1 MAELLFESYYGVSNM
16 EDDVITHHGI
26 KGQKWGTRRW
36 QNEDGSLTPA
46 GREHYGVSKI
56 TRGSIK
62 RSLNRAD
69 NLRSDAQY
77 VINRSKKKSA
87 KLQEK
92 LKKRIAKTEEREGG
106 ATERDEKKIAKLKT
120 KISKERNTQKA
131 ARRTQAELNE
141 SIKRT
146 IKLANKNGLS
156 VKSRDVYKD
165 AEETRHLLAQFLGGT
180 GAQVI
185 SRLASDSVV
194 TGRKYSVKKTK
205 DGQKATYEHD
215 SRSASRL
222 GAYGNYEK
230 TKMKGR
236 MLSGAVNAGIASSYA
251 LAKGMS
257 NYSKAQREKELDKI
271 RNRFD
276 AAAGLDAVSEIVNNT
291 ATSAEERR
299 KRRRNIG

>member
-92 LKKRIAKTEEREGG
+92 LKKRIAKTDEREGG
-106 ATERDEKKIAKLKT
+106 ATERDEKKIAKLKS
-120 KISKERNTQKA
+120 KISEEKNTQKA
-131 ARRTQAELNE
+131 ARKTQQELSE

-156 VKSRDVYKD
+156 VKSKDVYKD

-180 GAQVI
+180 GAQLV
-185 SRLASDSVV
+185 SRIASRSTVV
-194 TGRKYSVKKTK
+194 GRKYSVKKTK
-205 DGQKATYEHD
+205 DGQKATYTH
-215 SRSASRL
+215 SGKGPSKL
-222 GAYGNYEK
+222 GAYGNFKKSEI
-230 TKMKGR
+230 KG
-236 MLSGAVNAGIASSYA
+236 NAARAGV
-251 LAKGMS
+251 
-257 NYSKAQREKELDKI
+257 
-271 RNRFD
+271 D
-276 AAAGLDAVSEIVNNT
+276 AAKIAGLVAYSLTQDK
-291 ATSAEERR
+291 
-299 KRRRNIG
+299 KRRRS